1 MMASNQPHAVPRRT
15 WTSAVLAAA
24 AIVAIATVAS
34 ALINPVLGR
43 TVHWNIVAVLMPSL
57 FVLFTLAIKN
67 RWV

>member
-1 MMASNQPHAVPRRT
+1 MASKQSQATRRRT
-15 WTSAVLAAA
+15 WTSAIVTAA
-24 AIVAIATVAS
+24 AIVAVATVVS